1 MLTTKKLEKTSPN
14 LVCENF
20 DLKCFTSTD
29 WNIHIARPK
38 HVKTTNNN
46 EKNLKNFKPQNVC
59 DKNRL
64 KIAKNRN
71 NFDENDLS
79 R

>member
-14 LVCENF
+14 LVCENL

-46 EKNLKNFKPQNVC
+46 EKT
-59 DKNRL
+59 
-64 KIAKNRN
+64 
-71 NFDENDLS
+71 
-79 R
+79 